1 MKKNIL
7 NLTALALIATTL
19 VYTGCKKEDTT
30 APVITLNGDA
40 AMTIS
45 LNSTYTEPGAT
56 ATDDEDG
63 EIIPTVSGVVN
74 EDLTGT
80 YTLTYT
86 ATDAAG
92 NVAEETRTVTVVN
105 DAAALAGT
113 YDVSDVV
120 TGISTPFTYTQT
132 ITASTTINNRIHFN
146 KFCDYAG
153 NTNIYATMLTSTT
166 LDLPS
171 QSANNIGS
179 GTGTC
184 DVATHSF
191 SNNGTSTIS
200 GTTITI
206 NYNDAITSPS
216 SCIGASTGVATF
228 TKQ

>member
-45 LNSTYTEPGAT
+45 LNSTFSDPGAT

-63 EIIPTVSGVVN
+63 DITPTVSGTVN
-74 EDLTGT
+74 KDLTGT
-80 YTLTYT
+80 YTLTYS

-105 DAAALAGT
+105 DAASLAGT

-120 TGISTPFTYTQT
+120 TGISTPFIYTQT
-132 ITASTTINNRIHFN
+132 ITVSTTVNNRIHFN
-146 KFCDYAG
+146 KFCDYAN
-153 NTNIYATMLTSTT
+153 NTNIYATVTGTT

-171 QSANNIGS
+171 QTGTNIGS
-179 GTGTC
+179 GSGSC
-184 DVATHSF
+184 DIATHTF

-216 SCIGASTGVATF
+216 SCIGASTGTATY